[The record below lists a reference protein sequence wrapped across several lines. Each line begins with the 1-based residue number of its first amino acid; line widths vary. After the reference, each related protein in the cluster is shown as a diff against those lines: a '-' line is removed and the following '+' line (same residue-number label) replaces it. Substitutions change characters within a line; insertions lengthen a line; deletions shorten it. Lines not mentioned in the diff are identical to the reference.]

1 MEDQAL
7 KLLKYPVGTFQ
18 WNGSPNSE
26 EIKKAINKLEQFPEE
41 LKKSLAGVTREKLK
55 NRYRPQG
62 WTIAQVV
69 HHLADSHM
77 HSYLRFKHA
86 ILEDV
91 PSIKDYKE
99 ADWAMLE
106 DASHEDISCSIDLL
120 SALHKRWIV
129 FLNSCSEAQLS
140 RTYFHPER
148 DKHYPLNT
156 TILLYAW
163 HGVHHISHIENAK
176 KKGY

>member
-1 MEDQAL
+1 MEDQVL
-7 KLLKYPVGTFQ
+7 KLLKHPVGTFN
-18 WNGSPNSE
+18 WNESPSSE
-26 EIKKAINKLEQFPEE
+26 EIRKAIKSLERFPEE

-86 ILEDV
+86 ILEDI

-106 DASHEDISCSIDLL
+106 DASHEDISYSIDLL
-120 SALHKRWIV
+120 TALHKRWTF
-129 FLNSCSEAQLS
+129 FLNSCSEAKLS
-140 RTYFHPER
+140 RTYFHSER
-148 DKHYPLNT
+148 NKYYPLHT

-163 HGVHHISHIENAK
+163 HGIHHIAHIENAK

>member
-1 MEDQAL
+1 MDDQTL
-7 KLLKYPVGTFQ
+7 NLLKYPVGNFQ

-26 EIKKAINKLEQFPEE
+26 EIKKAIEELERFPEE
-41 LKKSLAGVTREKLK
+41 LKKSLAGVTKETLK

-86 ILEDV
+86 ILEDI

-99 ADWAMLE
+99 ADWAMLK
-106 DASHEDISCSIDLL
+106 DASHIDISCSIDLL
-120 SALHKRWIV
+120 TALHKRWTG
-129 FLNSCSEAQLS
+129 FLNLCSEAQLS

-148 DKHYPLNT
+148 DKYYPLHT

-163 HGVHHISHIENAK
+163 HGVHHIAHIENAK

>member
-1 MEDQAL
+1 MDDQTL
-7 KLLKYPVGTFQ
+7 NLLKHPVGIFQ

-26 EIKKAINKLEQFPEE
+26 EIKNAIKELERFPEE
-41 LKKSLAGVTREKLK
+41 LKKSLAGVTKETLK

-86 ILEDV
+86 ILEDT

-106 DASHEDISCSIDLL
+106 DASHIDISCSIDLL
-120 SALHKRWIV
+120 TALHKRWTG
-129 FLNSCSEAQLS
+129 FLNLCSEAQLS

-148 DKHYPLNT
+148 DKYYPLHT

-163 HGVHHISHIENAK
+163 HGFHHIAHIENAK

>member
-1 MEDQAL
+1 MDDQTL
-7 KLLKYPVGTFQ
+7 NLLRYPVGNFQ

-26 EIKKAINKLEQFPEE
+26 EIKNAVKELERFPEE
-41 LKKSLAGVTREKLK
+41 LKKSLAGVTKETLK
-55 NRYRPQG
+55 NRYRPEG

-86 ILEDV
+86 ILEDI

-106 DASHEDISCSIDLL
+106 DASHTDVSCSIDLL
-120 SALHKRWIV
+120 TALHKRWTA
-129 FLNSCSEAQLS
+129 FLNSCSETQFS

-148 DKHYPLNT
+148 DKHYPLHT

-163 HGVHHISHIENAK
+163 HGIHHIAHIENAK
-176 KKGY
+176 RKGY

>member
-1 MEDQAL
+1 LRSFPDQ
-7 KLLKYPVGTFQ
+7 LLDVVAGLD
-18 WNGSPNSE
+18 N
-26 EIKKAINKLEQFPEE
+26 I
-41 LKKSLAGVTREKLK
+41 SLSYT
-55 NRYRPQG
+55 YRPGG
-62 WTIAQVV
+62 WNIQQLV

-106 DASHEDISCSIDLL
+106 DASHEEISCSIDLL
-120 SALHKRWIV
+120 TALHKRWTF

-140 RTYFHPER
+140 RAYFHPER
-148 DKHYPLNT
+148 DKHYPLHS

-163 HGVHHISHIENAK
+163 HGVHHIAHIENAK